1 MKTLK
6 NVSVF
11 TFVTLVYVFT
21 SQAFASKDQSNPESV
36 ATDPIETKQTDNSIL
51 DFYRQYSSFTDPGE
65 YKYLYENLPDSLPE
79 LCSLIRSQFIN
90 YGWELDMYREQ
101 IPKERWNESL
111 KYPTVKSAL
120 AGLLSYDSSG
130 LVKDRKPEDRLVLIC
145 RDNAILLAS
154 ILKYRGIPARVRYG
168 FDPYLIPG
176 FHSNHVIC
184 EVWNKNEDRWMLVD
198 PSADRVDFNREDFD
212 FSNDV
217 WLKMQRKEIDPKL
230 YGMVGQYT
238 GLSIITAALCH
249 DLASILGAEHP
260 HFQYAPILE
269 DAFKNDNQ
277 LTLTAKQI
285 ETLNRISELMTSLNS
300 KSLSELKDIYNNNS
314 QIQITKSFVP
324 KIITAENNTSTKNPS
339 KNKPIIEFVDIP
351 AGTFTMG
358 SPSTEQGR
366 QDDEIQHEVTLSAF
380 KMTKYPVT
388 FEQYDLFCEATG
400 RTKPWGRERGNLP
413 VSQVTWYDAN
423 AFAQW
428 MGCRLPTEAEWEYAA
443 RANTT
448 TPFYTGD
455 SLTSDQANFNGSKP
469 LLVGS
474 FPPNA
479 FGLYDMHGNIWEWC
493 NDWYGK
499 YDINDKL
506 NPKGPDKGKLKVD
519 RGGGFYDPAWRCR
532 SACRGGGTPPG
543 NRGTGMSFRLVKS
556 E

>member
-1 MKTLK
+1 
-6 NVSVF
+6 
-11 TFVTLVYVFT
+11 
-21 SQAFASKDQSNPESV
+21 
-36 ATDPIETKQTDNSIL
+36 
-51 DFYRQYSSFTDPGE
+51 
-65 YKYLYENLPDSLPE
+65 
-79 LCSLIRSQFIN
+79 
-90 YGWELDMYREQ
+90 
-101 IPKERWNESL
+101 
-111 KYPTVKSAL
+111 
-120 AGLLSYDSSG
+120 
-130 LVKDRKPEDRLVLIC
+130 
-145 RDNAILLAS
+145 
-154 ILKYRGIPARVRYG
+154 
-168 FDPYLIPG
+168 
-176 FHSNHVIC
+176 
-184 EVWNKNEDRWMLVD
+184 
-198 PSADRVDFNREDFD
+198 
-212 FSNDV
+212 
-217 WLKMQRKEIDPKL
+217 
-230 YGMVGQYT
+230 
-238 GLSIITAALCH
+238 
-249 DLASILGAEHP
+249 
-260 HFQYAPILE
+260 
-269 DAFKNDNQ
+269 
-277 LTLTAKQI
+277 
-285 ETLNRISELMTSLNS
+285 MTSLNS